1 MTFIIVNSSRGGGD
15 FGVRRLNGQ
24 VNTINCPRGVKI
36 PIDAYALR
44 ELLSRPDVDD
54 YEVLTHKWIKNCPW
68 ILKFLAWQK
77 PSIST
82 TLTVTGILLTIVGI
96 AVAIMP

>member
-1 MTFIIVNSSRGGGD
+1 MTFMVVNHSRGGGD

-24 VNTINCPRGVKI
+24 VDNIHCPRGVEI

-54 YEVLTHKWIKNCPW
+54 YEVLT
-68 ILKFLAWQK
+68 
-77 PSIST
+77 
-82 TLTVTGILLTIVGI
+82 
-96 AVAIMP
+96 